1 MYEAWNDVF
10 NQSKDLSRFAY
21 QAYSKSRR
29 LSFLAQRFGVMAGY
43 LYELPEKEVATKLAD
58 PVE

>member
-21 QAYSKSRR
+21 QAYIKSKR
-29 LSFLAQRFGVMAGY
+29 LGHLAQRFGVMAGY
-43 LYELPEKEVATKLAD
+43 LEETESEVPTKLAA